1 MKKFLFTTYVIFLMA
16 LVPAVIFGYLHSNAG
31 NQKANTETS
40 REVSNN
46 QSEERSLQLV
56 KTF

>member
-16 LVPAVIFGYLHSNAG
+16 LVPAIVFGYLHNNTG

-40 REVSNN
+40 KEASNN

>member
-1 MKKFLFTTYVIFLMA
+1 MKKFLFTSYVIFLMA
-16 LVPAVIFGYLHSNAG
+16 LVPAVVFGYLHNSAG

-40 REVSNN
+40 KEVSNN

>member
-1 MKKFLFTTYVIFLMA
+1 MKKFLFTAYVIFLVA
-16 LVPAVIFGYLHSNAG
+16 LVPAVIFGYLHTDTG

-46 QSEERSLQLV
+46 QHEERSLQLV

>member
-1 MKKFLFTTYVIFLMA
+1 MKKFLFTTYVIFLLA
-16 LVPAVIFGYLHSNAG
+16 LVPAVIFGYLQSNAG

-40 REVSNN
+40 KEVSNN

>member
-16 LVPAVIFGYLHSNAG
+16 LVPAVVFGYLHSSTS

-40 REVSNN
+40 KEVSNN